1 MERLESLNTR
11 IRIPGTQEG
20 KGRIRT
26 TLHETL
32 ENRRECLRRNN
43 EGSRETADRENIQAT
58 NHESMYIQIQQQYGM
73 TQEVNRR
80 EKVNPPII
88 EEKSPRIRKSH
99 TSKKMATHQEKA
111 ENSKQENRS
120 PPGGGL
126 EGTDEYRC
134 PHGSQEYGVSN
145 GRPAQFNRGT
155 SAPGAGGDS
164 RSRQSGATP
173 ARDPLT
179 LYRLYKKEPVI
190 HSEPRHRITL
200 TLATV
205 VVFIIWTFMITVTH
219 IIIMLT
225 GFILINC
232 KTIMKP
238 SVTPDQA

>member
-1 MERLESLNTR
+1 MESLSTR

-43 EGSRETADRENIQAT
+43 EGSRKTADRENIQAT
-58 NHESMYIQIQQQYGM
+58 NQESMYIQIQQQHRL
-73 TQEVNRR
+73 TPELNRKETEVNLPTP
-80 EKVNPPII
+80 EK
-88 EEKSPRIRKSH
+88 KSPNIRKSYA
-99 TSKKMATHQEKA
+99 SREMAARQEKA

-134 PHGSQEYGVSN
+134 PHGSQVKYGGNN
-145 GRPAQFNRGT
+145 GRPAQFNWGT
-155 SAPGAGGDS
+155 GAPSARGDS

-179 LYRLYKKEPVI
+179 PDRLYKKEPVI

-205 VVFIIWTFMITVTH
+205 VVPVIRTIMITVMN
-219 IIIMLT
+219 IIIILT
-225 GFILINC
+225 GLILINR
-232 KTIMKP
+232 KIIMKP
-238 SVTPDQA
+238 SVTPNKA